1 MENEIIQ
8 QSTPKQT
15 WVTFLTHFVCLGV
28 LFFLPEVVMNL
39 NSPRHDG
46 IPTGIYVKFVVY
58 IIVFYLNYYLIIDRC
73 LNKKNSTYKI
83 IGYNVLVLI
92 GAIVVLY
99 ITWRLTA
106 ADHPMHIESN
116 HQPFPE
122 SLPMTKP
129 GEVPPPPPH
138 ELMTQPGEM
147 QHFIQA
153 LTTILRDVI
162 ILIMAMALSVAIK
175 LNNRRV
181 KYESYRQQMIA
192 SQREEELK
200 SLKNQLN
207 PHFLFNTLNIIYA
220 LIDVSPQK
228 AKHAVHEISH
238 LLRYVLY
245 ENPSIVTLA
254 QELKFVSSYI
264 ELMKLRIGDKMPINV
279 LVSDGGCGE
288 MPIAPLTF
296 ISIIENVFKHGNTG
310 NKNHAMEIEVIA
322 DAGVVKCRTS
332 NYFMPESLSQSTSE
346 GIGLANLRRRLN
358 LIYGDNAQLETKK
371 SDDQYIVELIINL
384 NNSK

>member
-1 MENEIIQ
+1 MQHFDYCNIQYMENEIIQ
-8 QSTPKQT
+8 QSTPKQK

-28 LFFLPEVVMNL
+28 LFFLPEVVMNI

-46 IPTGIYVKFVVY
+46 IPTGIYIKFVVY

-83 IGYNVLVLI
+83 IGYNALVLI

-162 ILIMAMALSVAIK
+162 ILIILCGVDEVHAALKGVSDDI
-175 LNNRRV
+175 RR
-181 KYESYRQQMIA
+181 
-192 SQREEELK
+192 
-200 SLKNQLN
+200 
-207 PHFLFNTLNIIYA
+207 T
-220 LIDVSPQK
+220 
-228 AKHAVHEISH
+228 
-238 LLRYVLY
+238 
-245 ENPSIVTLA
+245 
-254 QELKFVSSYI
+254 
-264 ELMKLRIGDKMPINV
+264 LRIGGR
-279 LVSDGGCGE
+279 LQGTYGQR
-288 MPIAPLTF
+288 A
-296 ISIIENVFKHGNTG
+296 
-310 NKNHAMEIEVIA
+310 
-322 DAGVVKCRTS
+322 
-332 NYFMPESLSQSTSE
+332 E
-346 GIGLANLRRRLN
+346 GKARHRRQTRRKR
-358 LIYGDNAQLETKK
+358 DHFH
-371 SDDQYIVELIINL
+371 D
-384 NNSK
+384 